1 MSTFKGFIGKGIKIF
16 RNIDI
21 DVEVEKNAIEMRK
34 YCC

>member
-1 MSTFKGFIGKGIKIF
+1 MSTFKVLFGKKIKIF